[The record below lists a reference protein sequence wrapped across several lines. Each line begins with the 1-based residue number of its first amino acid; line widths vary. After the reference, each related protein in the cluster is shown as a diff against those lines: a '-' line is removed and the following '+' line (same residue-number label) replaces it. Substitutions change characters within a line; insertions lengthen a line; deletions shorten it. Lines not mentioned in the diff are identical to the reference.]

1 MSKAT
6 VVLLLLV
13 VAAVG
18 NATAHKRKPRI
29 IKHNGVVATDDERF
43 DASVAAALCLGVVS
57 PASSGLG
64 GGASM
69 VVKLADGDEIAYDSR
84 EVALR
89 AAEVT
94 KYAFLKYAFSFKQMK
109 SIKK

>member
-1 MSKAT
+1 MSP
-6 VVLLLLV
+6 LYLG
-13 VAAVG
+13 G
-18 NATAHKRKPRI
+18 NA
-29 IKHNGVVATDDERF
+29 V

-64 GGASM
+64 GRAST

-89 AAEVT
+89 AAEIGE
-94 KYAFLKYAFSFKQMK
+94 AFAPPPVKFQAENADILFNVLATLPSSLICTHY
-109 SIKK
+109 